1 MEMIKEEE
9 PQWTQLSNSPLAITN
24 LLKSLFNRLL
34 SNFRQ
39 KEVLVVAYGQKRIE
53 IVDALTSSR

>member
-1 MEMIKEEE
+1 M
-9 PQWTQLSNSPLAITN
+9 QLSNFSLAITN